1 MIDAEPWL
9 APRHRQA
16 RDSLSRRSVR
26 RDLSSLNARRVTA
39 VTRPHRFQQRALHHL
54 SRLASMQPREWEGSD
69 PKSRRRRQ
77 QRQLIQQYVAAD
89 PEGFRWLVRRDRG
102 QRFWKALRWGGP
114 GLLIGWW
121 LSRS

>member
-1 MIDAEPWL
+1 
-9 APRHRQA
+9 
-16 RDSLSRRSVR
+16 
-26 RDLSSLNARRVTA
+26 
-39 VTRPHRFQQRALHHL
+39 
-54 SRLASMQPREWEGSD
+54 MQPREWEGSD

-77 QRQLIQQYVAAD
+77 QRQLIQQCVEAD